1 MKGNLHKVYKFATI
15 ITEEDLRSISSLVLS
30 KFDYVRYEI
39 KTKDGAEYC
48 VDNLDSILNY
58 DNHDY
63 RKIVLFRVKGN
74 RRERDSFVFPNISIS
89 LYDNSIYQEACI
101 LDINGLED
109 TDIVYFSQKV
119 KDFTNQI
126 KAPYW
131 WCHTDSFYFVLGI
144 ILYILF
150 GIIYLINV
158 NNEEAYD
165 KIYNILILQ
174 GISAICMFVSMY
186 FGQKLVS
193 YIFPE
198 GCFCIGE
205 QKRYIKRKEK
215 YRSIIF
221 WSILVT
227 IILGVI
233 SNIISHLVIKT
244 YL

>member
-1 MKGNLHKVYKFATI
+1 MIGNLHKKYEFATI
-15 ITEEDLRSISSLVLS
+15 ITESDLKAVSALVSS
-30 KFDYVRYEI
+30 KFEFVKYEI

-48 VDNLDSILNY
+48 VDNLDDILNY

-74 RRERDSFVFPNISIS
+74 RNERDSFVFPNISIS
-89 LYDNSIYQEACI
+89 LYDNSIYQEACV
-101 LDINGLED
+101 LDIKGLDD
-109 TDIVYFSQKV
+109 TEIVYFSQKV
-119 KDFTNQI
+119 KDFTEQI

-131 WCHTDSFYFVLGI
+131 WYHKDSFYVVLGV

-150 GIIYLINV
+150 GILYLVNV
-158 NNEEAYD
+158 NNKDAYD

-186 FGQKLVS
+186 FGQKLIS

-205 QKRYIKRKEK
+205 QKRHIKRKEK
-215 YRSIIF
+215 YRSIAF
-221 WSILVT
+221 WTILVT

>member
-1 MKGNLHKVYKFATI
+1 MKGNLHKKYEFATI
-15 ITEEDLRSISSLVLS
+15 IAEDNLQTLSMLVSS
-30 KFDYVRYEI
+30 KFEFVKYEI

-48 VDNLDSILNY
+48 VDKLDDILNY

-74 RRERDSFVFPNISIS
+74 HNERDSFVFPNISIS
-89 LYDNSIYQEACI
+89 LYDNSIYQEACV
-101 LDINGLED
+101 LDIKGLDD
-109 TDIVYFSQKV
+109 TEIVYFSQKV
-119 KDFTNQI
+119 KDFTEQI

-131 WCHTDSFYFVLGI
+131 WCHKDSFYVVLGV

-150 GIIYLINV
+150 GILYLVNV
-158 NNEEAYD
+158 NNKEAYD

-186 FGQKLVS
+186 FGQKLIS

-198 GCFCIGE
+198 GCFCVGE
-205 QKRYIKRKEK
+205 QKRHIKRKEK
-215 YRSIIF
+215 YRSIAF
-221 WSILVT
+221 WTILVT